1 MKLTDPIHVL
11 ALASLLLLP
20 LASPAA
26 EPPKAPLAA
35 LGTEP
40 VVPTSLTAGTVM
52 KIKVALTTTTQVEV
66 QGQYGVP
73 ETGNQLNEETL
84 TWESSSSYGDPD
96 GDKFSCNFKK
106 TDKFTA
112 QFTFT
117 QTKAGGGETLQD
129 EFGTGKYI
137 LLFSSYD
144 KATNTFYGTVTMADR
159 YRGKDYKDS
168 SSGSGIFSLKL
179 K

>member
-1 MKLTDPIHVL
+1 MKHTYPVRILTLV
-11 ALASLLLLP
+11 SLFLCP
-20 LASPAA
+20 LASTAA
-26 EPPKAPLAA
+26 EL
-35 LGTEP
+35 
-40 VVPTSLTAGTVM
+40 VVPKSLPAGTVM
-52 KIKVALTTTTQVEV
+52 KIKVALTTTTQFIDGEFRI
-66 QGQYGVP
+66 P
-73 ETGNQLNEETL
+73 ETENQLNEEVL

-96 GDKFSCNFKK
+96 GDKFSCKYKK

-117 QTKAGGGETLQD
+117 QTKAGGGDTLES

-137 LLFSSYD
+137 LLFNSYD
-144 KATNTFYGTVTMADR
+144 KATNTFYGTVTMTDK

-168 SSGSGIFSLKL
+168 SAGSGIFSLKM